1 MACHLCSRKEKVPFF
16 AWWSAQA
23 RVISIPFPF
32 LSTINL
38 SLVSL
43 LSSPILIPPKLSP
56 TCKPNFLLA
65 AGSSSLPPPP
75 TFDITTR
82 PPMQK
87 QPFSHQFILPPQSPS
102 AIPIVAPDAAASTS
116 SQTDTVNK
124 PASKPK
130 GRPLTL
136 LICQLYWHWTWIANI
151 NAKRLCRNVIIH
163 GFCKFEDKGCEFNHE
178 VVVCCG
184 SVGGIY
190 RKNPRQDNSIPSVGH
205 QTIIPT

>member
-1 MACHLCSRKEKVPFF
+1 MIRTGSCYQHSFSFPIHYQSFIGVLVILSRSYSPQIDP
-16 AWWSAQA
+16 QA
-23 RVISIPFPF
+23 Y
-32 LSTINL
+32 
-38 SLVSL
+38 
-43 LSSPILIPPKLSP
+43 

-136 LICQLYWHWTWIANI
+136 LICQLYWHWTWIANV

-184 SVGGIY
+184 GVGGIY